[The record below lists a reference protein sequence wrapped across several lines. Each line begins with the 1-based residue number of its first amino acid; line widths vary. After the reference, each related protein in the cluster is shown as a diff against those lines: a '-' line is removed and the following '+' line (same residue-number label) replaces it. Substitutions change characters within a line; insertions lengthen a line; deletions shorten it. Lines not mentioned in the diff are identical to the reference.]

1 MGEFGSILIVIAGS
15 AATKQSRKR
24 LAHAEARRRK
34 EASKIASEPFEP
46 CLAFP
51 SRLRVK
57 KHPGLLRRLSTARND
72 GSLRAG
78 DLVLVTRR

>member
-57 KHPGLLRRLSTARND
+57 KHLDCRAAFGRLAMTARCVPAT
-72 GSLRAG
+72 LC
-78 DLVLVTRR
+78 